1 MIVSKGFQYGENYM
15 KKMLVVG
22 VAVAMT
28 GCATMT
34 PEQRSERSMRK
45 AMAMPPATLCYAIL
59 LLEGTPPEAYRAAEL
74 RGIDCSSPVM
84 VELAQAKQQEILVQ
98 QAANREAYRNMQNLG
113 TAILQQN
120 QINRPRPLTNCMMVG
135 NTMSCY

>member
-1 MIVSKGFQYGENYM
+1 M
-15 KKMLVVG
+15 KKMVLAGMVV
-22 VAVAMT
+22 VAMT

-59 LLEGTPPEAYRAAEL
+59 LLEGTPPEAYQAANQ
-74 RGIDCSSPVM
+74 RGINCSSPAM
-84 VELAQAKQQEILVQ
+84 VALAQAKQQEILAQ
-98 QAANREAYRNMQNLG
+98 QAANREGYRNMQNLG

-120 QINRPRPLTNCMMVG
+120 QMNRPRPMTSCMMVG
-135 NTMSCY
+135 NVMSCY